1 MSGWVRVF
9 AIKMLSIIFP
19 LKSNP
24 WKIISHFKK
33 TKKRKEWRLKVN
45 YVLNCLLSGAAA
57 ELLRSCC
64 GAATTRNTIIR
75 FSSSKVCCAADLE
88 HLCWTGICG
97 LSERKGWARIDN
109 KPHHTQG
116 LIPSIHN
123 QLSQIVWPLILLI
136 PLGKLMWHCA
146 ESRERQTISLSFF
159 YLKQR
164 GIKSKK

>member
-9 AIKMLSIIFP
+9 AIKMLPIIFP

-33 TKKRKEWRLKVN
+33 TRKKKEWRLKVN
-45 YVLNCLLSGAAA
+45 YVLNCLLSGAA
-57 ELLRSCC
+57 
-64 GAATTRNTIIR
+64 TTRDTIIR
-75 FSSSKVCCAADLE
+75 FSSTKVCCAADLE

-146 ESRERQTISLSFF
+146 ESWERQTISLSFF